1 MGRFVCF
8 LGILIVPALAWAQSP
23 EYRGGDH
30 ELLIAPT
37 AYTMPKG
44 WIYLTNYELFF
55 LNAGFAATD
64 RTHVSAFVLFP
75 MIPEF
80 LRTLSIGMKQNYW
93 YSPSFAS
100 ALWGAY
106 NFELGILAVGNAF
119 SVGTMRS
126 NATFNAILI
135 ADLKESPG
143 AGWGFS
149 LGGAVALSS
158 SVKLLGE
165 YWFSGE
171 TLRGTS
177 SGEILALGIRF
188 YGKQFCIDLG
198 GIRPVGVTGEDSSDL
213 IAFPYLKGTY
223 IILPEK

>member
-1 MGRFVCF
+1 MGRFVC
-8 LGILIVPALAWAQSP
+8 LVGMLILPALAWAQSL

-93 YSPSFAS
+93 YSSSFAS

-149 LGGAVALSS
+149 LGGAIALSS

>member
-8 LGILIVPALAWAQSP
+8 LGILILSASAWAQSP

-44 WIYLTNYELFF
+44 GIYLTNYELFF

-75 MIPEF
+75 IVPEF
-80 LRTLSIGMKQNYW
+80 LRSLSIGMKQNYW
-93 YSPSFAS
+93 YSSPFAS
-100 ALWGAY
+100 AIWGAY
-106 NFELGILAVGNAF
+106 NFDLGVLAVGNAF

-126 NATFNAILI
+126 NVTFNAILI
-135 ADLKESPG
+135 ASLKESFG

-149 LGGAVALSS
+149 LGGAIALSS
-158 SVKLLGE
+158 SIKLLGE
-165 YWFSGE
+165 YWFSEE

-177 SGEILALGIRF
+177 SGEILGLGIRF
-188 YGKQFCIDLG
+188 YSKQFCIDLG
-198 GIRPVGVTGEDSSDL
+198 GIRPVGITVEDSSDL